1 VSAADTPNVVGD
13 DAGSPVVSI
22 IVCFFDAIEIT
33 SRCIDRIHQNTAEQ
47 SYELILVDD
56 GSSDPDAGR
65 LDAARPGLRFI
76 RSEQNLGF
84 TGAAILGARHARG
97 EYLVFLNNDTEV
109 EPGWLEA
116 LLDAARSG
124 PEVGAVG
131 AMLLSPDRL
140 LQEAGGLIWSDGTG
154 LNYGRGH
161 RPDEPEY
168 LYRREVDYC
177 SGACLMVGRRLFESV
192 GGFDDCF
199 APGFYEDTDL
209 CFTLRSKGRVV
220 IYEPRARVVHLEGV
234 TFGTADAPGVS
245 QAHSKSGQHMNR
257 LVFLAKWAEELLHQ
271 YPSGTAGGLRG
282 GRIPDRPRVLV
293 SDLDLRPPDQSSGG
307 LRMAWVLRIL
317 HEIGCEVTYFPF
329 DRIERQPYADWLR
342 RAGVEVYSTGEDFEA
357 MAARRTGLY
366 DLVILSRP
374 SVSAPLRGA
383 VRHHFPQA
391 VLVYDAVDLHFLTD
405 QRHLELK
412 PPGEDFRTV
421 ENERLQAKR
430 YEIDEMRASDVV
442 STITNVERDIVGSLI
457 PDHDVVILP
466 NVHGVRSAPIPGVAG
481 REDLVFIGSYRHLP
495 NVDAVHWFSSM
506 ILPLIRHKAPA
517 RFFALGSFP
526 PSNVEA
532 LASETIVIPGYLN
545 DVSGYFDR
553 ARVFV
558 APLRY
563 GAGMKGKIG
572 MAMAM
577 GLPVVTTSIGAE
589 GMGLVDGIN
598 ALIAD
603 DEEGFASAVLRLYH
617 DDALWESLS
626 VEGVRHVGREWS
638 PDAMKTRLA
647 DLMSRTRSRG
657 SMIPR
662 GWGLLDPE
670 GVIG

>member
-1 VSAADTPNVVGD
+1 MNAGEAPNDVGGEESA
-13 DAGSPVVSI
+13 PVVSI
-22 IVCFFDAIEIT
+22 IVCFFDAIAIT
-33 SRCIDRIHQNTAEQ
+33 SRCVDRIHQNTTGQ
-47 SYELILVDD
+47 NYELILVDD
-56 GSSDPDAGR
+56 GSTDTGASGLGTR
-65 LDAARPGLRFI
+65 SGLRFV
-76 RSEQNLGF
+76 RSEENLGF
-84 TGAAILGARHARG
+84 TGAANLGARQARG

-131 AMLLSPDRL
+131 AMLIGPDRL
-140 LQEAGGLIWSDGTG
+140 LQEAGGLIWSDATG
-154 LNYGRGH
+154 LNYGRG
-161 RPDEPEY
+161 RSPDEPEF

-177 SGACLMVGRRLFESV
+177 SGACLLVGRDLFESV
-192 GGFDDCF
+192 GGFDECF

-220 IYEPRARVVHLEGV
+220 IYEPGARVVHLEGV
-234 TFGTADAPGVS
+234 TFGTADTPGVS
-245 QAHSKSGQHMNR
+245 QAHSKSGQHLNR
-257 LVFLAKWAEELLHQ
+257 LVFQAKWAEALLHQ

-282 GRIPDRPRVLV
+282 GHIPDRPRVLV

-307 LRMAWVLRIL
+307 LRMAWILRLL
-317 HEIGCEVTYFPF
+317 HEIGCEITYFPF

-342 RAGVEVYSTGEDFEA
+342 RAGIEVYSNGEDFGA
-357 MAARRTGLY
+357 LAARRAGLY
-366 DLVILSRP
+366 DLVLLSRP

-383 VRHHFPQA
+383 VRRHFPQA

-412 PPGEDFRTV
+412 PPEDFRTA
-421 ENERLQAKR
+421 ENERRRAKR
-430 YEIDEMRASDVV
+430 YEVDEMRASDVV
-442 STITNVERDIVGSLI
+442 TTITDVERDIVGSLI
-457 PDHDVVILP
+457 PDHDVAILP
-466 NVHGVRSAPIPGVAG
+466 NVHGVRTAPIAGVGG
-481 REDLVFIGSYRHLP
+481 RKDLLFIGSYRHLP
-495 NVDAVHWFSSM
+495 NVDAVQWFVSTV
-506 ILPLIRHKAPA
+506 LPLILHKAPA

-526 PSNVEA
+526 TPEVEA
-532 LASETIVIPGYLN
+532 LASETTLIPGYLN

-589 GMGLVDGIN
+589 GMGLVDGVN

-603 DEEGFASAVLRLYH
+603 DEEAFASAVLRVYH
-617 DDALWESLS
+617 DDDLWESLS
-626 VEGVRHVGREWS
+626 AEGVRHVGREWS
-638 PDAMKTRLA
+638 PHAMKTRLA